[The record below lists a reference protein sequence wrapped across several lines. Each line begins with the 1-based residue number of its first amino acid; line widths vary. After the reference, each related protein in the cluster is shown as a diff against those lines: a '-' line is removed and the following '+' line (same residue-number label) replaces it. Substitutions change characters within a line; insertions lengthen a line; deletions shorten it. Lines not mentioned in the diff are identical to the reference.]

1 MSRTYLCLDIREQ
14 SISALLLK
22 SSLKGNTVEG
32 HLHLPVEPAEDIGN
46 PWHAGISSVVEQLD
60 TRGAVCLVTLPPAL
74 VSFRNLRLPF
84 KDNRK
89 IRQVLPFEIEPLLP
103 FPLDEVIL
111 DFHPVRQA
119 ESTDLIAGAVQKA
132 AIQPILD
139 ALAVFRL
146 KPRIIIPG
154 GFPVALCL
162 ARQRQEESFL
172 YLDMDEAT
180 ITLFAVVSGHIHMV
194 RSVYTGQVSPEVTLR
209 TLKTHVRRMQAAFET
224 VYEYHFDPAMVCF
237 SGQGPDDET
246 IERAFADLW
255 DLPVEPVAMQRYSEL
270 KIQAEANAAAP
281 EHINNPLALAAV
293 DLSGMASLDFFQ
305 QRHVVFRYWEEYKAD
320 IIKTGLLGVFVLSI
334 AMGGLIFEVRQ
345 LSQQVKQVD
354 KRIESIFTTTF
365 PEVSRIVDPL
375 QQMQVNVRQAR
386 GKNVFADIR
395 EDGVLNIDILKDL
408 SRLIPAGT
416 DVVITRF
423 VKGEDSVLVSGHTDT
438 FNAVDDIKGALSS
451 SRIFREITIS
461 SANMDQSANRVQFRL
476 KLEIS

>member
-1 MSRTYLCLDIREQ
+1 MSRTYLCLDFREQ

-32 HLHLPVEPAEDIGN
+32 HLHVPVESAEDSDN
-46 PWHAGISSVVEQLD
+46 PWHAGVSAIVEQFD

-74 VSFRNLRLPF
+74 VSFRNLTLPF

-89 IRQVLPFEIEPLLP
+89 IRQILPFEIEPLLP

-111 DFHPVRQA
+111 DFQAVRQA
-119 ESTDLIAGAVQKA
+119 ESTDLIAGAVEKA
-132 AIQPILD
+132 AVQPILD

-162 ARQRQEESFL
+162 ARQRQEQSFL
-172 YLDMDEAT
+172 YLDMDESA
-180 ITLFAVVSGHIHMV
+180 IMLFAIVSGHIHLV
-194 RSVYTGQVSPEVTLR
+194 RSVYTGQVSPELKLR
-209 TLKTHVRRMQAAFET
+209 TLQTNIRRLQAAFES
-224 VYEYHFDPAMVCF
+224 VYEHHFDPAVVCF
-237 SGQGPDDET
+237 SGQGPDRECV
-246 IERAFADLW
+246 EAAVANLW
-255 DLPVEPVAMQRYSEL
+255 ELPVEPVTMQRFAEL
-270 KIQAEANAAAP
+270 NIQAAANAAEP
-281 EHINNPLALAAV
+281 EHINNPLCLAAV
-293 DLSGMASLDFFQ
+293 DLLGIDSLNFFQ
-305 QRHVVFRYWEEYKAD
+305 QRHALFRYWEEYKAD
-320 IIKTGLLGVFVLSI
+320 IIKTGLLGAFVVI
-334 AMGGLIFEVRQ
+334 VAMGGLIFEVRQ
-345 LSQQVKQVD
+345 LNQQVNQID
-354 KRIESIFTTTF
+354 KRIESIFSATF
-365 PEVSRIVDPL
+365 PEVSRVVDPL

-386 GKNVFADIR
+386 EKNVFADIR

-423 VKGEDSVLVSGHTDT
+423 VRGEDSVLVSGHTDT

-451 SRIFREITIS
+451 SRIFEEITIS

-476 KLEIS
+476 KLEVS